1 VKNTHVRKLHV
12 KPNVQRS
19 TKRGPRNHRDGGRGA
34 QYSPQFV
41 HLYSVCREALRHGDT
56 RLAETLLKSY
66 RDEARRLRG
75 RSGDDKGGGS
85 IDGHLD
91 NRRDQAWR
99 LVLIKKAEEKAIALA
114 KLLSKAGSELAV
126 SVTTQSPTAE
136 TVVHAR
142 KKRDPLAQMRR
153 NGRQEK
159 AAQEIRH
166 VFECMV
172 RGLFAKIPDL
182 NRVIERR
189 SRPIDPVDLV
199 SEKVAALRTER
210 YLPWVRE
217 QQTIV
222 AQIKAPNSPLV
233 ADEMTAIQL
242 VIAVL
247 IDLQPIGS
255 LEKLFRLRHGTLGPA
270 FRDSLDAY
278 ADVARFSREDLAA

>member
-1 VKNTHVRKLHV
+1 M
-12 KPNVQRS
+12 
-19 TKRGPRNHRDGGRGA
+19 
-34 QYSPQFV
+34 
-41 HLYSVCREALRHGDT
+41 
-56 RLAETLLKSY
+56 
-66 RDEARRLRG
+66 RG
-75 RSGDDKGGGS
+75 RSGDDEGGGS

-91 NRRDQAWR
+91 NRRDRAWR

-142 KKRDPLAQMRR
+142 KKRDPLAQMRL
-153 NGRQEK
+153 NGRQEQ

-189 SRPIDPVDLV
+189 FRPIDPVDLV

-217 QQTIV
+217 QQMIV

-255 LEKLFRLRHGTLGPA
+255 LEKLFRLGHGTLGPA